1 MMQYDQIM
9 ADIVRELGLESLPQ
23 EKKEEM
29 LAKIGELLMKQIFLE
44 TMDRLGEEGA
54 TEYERLME
62 GNPDQAVVE
71 NFLNEKIPGYNEL
84 IAKIVEDFKKEM
96 KEAIIP
102 QPPEA
107 VAEETIAT
115 QEESKKSI
123 VQDDR
128 ITMLN

>member
-62 GNPDQAVVE
+62 SNPEQSAIE
-71 NFLNEKIPGYNEL
+71 SFLNEKIPGYNEL